1 MPDSVSEVLQHLV
14 DAGCCYLSHAVFNH
28 PADPSHDTVLHH
40 GLGGLSRDKAA
51 SAEVQEYSMD
61 QQGYSVKR

>member
-1 MPDSVSEVLQHLV
+1 LPSACIFAAVL
-14 DAGCCYLSHAVFNH
+14 VFCA
-28 PADPSHDTVLHH
+28 ADPSHDTVLHH

-61 QQGYSVKR
+61 EEGYSVKR